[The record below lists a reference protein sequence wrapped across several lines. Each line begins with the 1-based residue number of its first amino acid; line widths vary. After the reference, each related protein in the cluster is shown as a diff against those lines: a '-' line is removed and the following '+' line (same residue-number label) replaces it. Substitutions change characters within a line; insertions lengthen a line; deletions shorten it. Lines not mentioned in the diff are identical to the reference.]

1 MSGTPDDAWLIALGA
16 AVSDGSPVD
25 WEQAERLA
33 TDPEKREIVRNMRR
47 LASVVSAHRS
57 DVGDLD
63 ERVAI
68 EDTPATVRHWRHIVL
83 FEPIGAGAF
92 GTVYRGWDPTL
103 DRDVAVKLLPAGAQD
118 SASPLDEA
126 RNLARV
132 RHSNV
137 VIVYGA
143 DVADAE
149 VGIWMEYIEG
159 RTLAD
164 IVREAGPMSARE
176 VTGIGIDL
184 CRALAALHG
193 AGLLH
198 RDIKPHNVMRE
209 FGGRIVLM
217 DFSGAQAV
225 APDGRLTVTSGT
237 PLYMAPELF
246 GNGHASFAS
255 DVYSLGILLFFLLSG
270 QLPVEGTTVA
280 ALKRA
285 HADGHRKLL
294 RDLRADVPD
303 ATLQVIERAIAPEP
317 AQRYQTA
324 GEFEHALASS
334 AGAHAALAG
343 AGAAAHGTKP
353 RWLRAWMWSLAALL
367 IPALIAVAAVTRR
380 HEGVPLFPSVT
391 RFQIGPPFM
400 AGSWP
405 RVSPN
410 GRFIVFGVMAEG
422 RRRFW
427 VRTIDEPEGRA
438 MMNTTA
444 TESPFFSPDSET
456 LCFFADGKLKRI
468 AIRAGDVQPEILAD
482 APRPRGGD
490 WSGRTIVFARVE
502 GIYAVTLDANAVAS
516 RITTLDQALGEYE
529 HAWPEFLP
537 DGRRF
542 LYIIRSSQPERT
554 GLYLGSLDA
563 AAPRLVMPAYSRV
576 RYVAG
581 YLFFVRQGILL
592 AQRFDADRG
601 VLEGE
606 PVQVTDR
613 VRYHAA
619 GDGAFDVSDTG
630 VLIYGRDSGEAVTR
644 LMVHDGR
651 GRELYPLT
659 SAGYYRSPRF
669 SPDGRRIVAE
679 KIDSDS
685 DDRNIDLYL
694 YDIERGGVSRLT
706 SSAAPDV
713 QPNWSHD
720 GQKVVF
726 SSKRGAF
733 YELFTRRV
741 DATATEEP
749 IITMPGDKLVEDWSP
764 DGRYLSSMVGR
775 NALWIFPLDPA
786 KKPWMVRSDPE
797 TDDWQSEF
805 SPDDK
810 WLAYTSRESGTSEV
824 YVEPFPATGSRWQVS
839 TSGGSEPHWRGGRE
853 LLYVGRDGML
863 FSVTLTASGW
873 ENAHAQPLFRITI
886 PDPIG
891 SRDYAVSP
899 DGTRIVVNTF
909 IADPVLPPI
918 DVVVNWPALLEGQ
931 QR

>member
-1 MSGTPDDAWLIALGA
+1 LSGTPDDAWLIALGA
-16 AVSDGSPVD
+16 AVSDGLPVD
-25 WEQAERLA
+25 WEEAERLA
-33 TDPEKREIVRNMRR
+33 TDSDKREIVRNMRR

-57 DVGDLD
+57 
-63 ERVAI
+63 EPAESAQSAT
-68 EDTPATVRHWRHIVL
+68 EDTPTTVRHWRHIVL
-83 FEPIGAGAF
+83 FESIGAGAF

-103 DRDVAVKLLPAGAQD
+103 DRDVAVKLLPASAQ
-118 SASPLDEA
+118 SAASPLDEA
-126 RNLARV
+126 RHLARV
-132 RHSNV
+132 HHSNV

-143 DVADAE
+143 DAAEGE

-159 RTLAD
+159 RTLAE
-164 IVREAGPMSARE
+164 IVRESGPMSARE

-225 APDGRLTVTSGT
+225 VPDARVTVTSGT

-246 GNGHASFAS
+246 ENGAAASFAS

-270 QLPVEGTTVA
+270 QLPVEGHTVA
-280 ALKRA
+280 ALKLA
-285 HADGHRKLL
+285 HAQGQRKLL

-303 ATLQVIERAIAPEP
+303 ATLQVIERAIAPDP

-324 GEFEHALASS
+324 GEFERALASS
-334 AGAHAALAG
+334 AGTHAALTG
-343 AGAAAHGTKP
+343 AGAQATRK
-353 RWLRAWMWSLAALL
+353 RWVRAWAWSVAALL
-367 IPALIAVAAVTRR
+367 VPALIAVAAVTRR
-380 HEGVPLFPSVT
+380 RVDAPVFPLVA

-400 AGSWP
+400 TGSWP
-405 RVSPN
+405 RVSPD
-410 GRFIVFGVMAEG
+410 GRFVVFGVMTEG
-422 RRRFW
+422 RNRFW
-427 VRTIDEPEGRA
+427 VRAMDETPGRA
-438 MMNTTA
+438 LMMTLA
-444 TESPFFSPDSET
+444 TETPFFSPDGET
-456 LCFFADGKLKRI
+456 LCFFADGKLKRVPL
-468 AIRAGDVQPEILAD
+468 RASDVQPEILAD
-482 APRPRGGD
+482 APQPRGGD
-490 WSGRTIVFARVE
+490 WSGRTILFSRE
-502 GIYAVTLDANAVAS
+502 DGIYTIRLEATAAVSPLTKLDEAH
-516 RITTLDQALGEYE
+516 GEYQ

-537 DGRRF
+537 DGRKF

-554 GLYLGSLDA
+554 GLYLGSLDGGTA
-563 AAPRLVMPAYSRV
+563 RLVMPAYSRV
-576 RYVAG
+576 RYADG
-581 YLFFVRQGILL
+581 YLFYVRQGMLL
-592 AQRFDADRG
+592 AQRFDPERG
-601 VLEGE
+601 ALEGE
-606 PVQVTDR
+606 PMPIADR

-619 GDGAFDVSDTG
+619 SDAAFDVSETG
-630 VLIYGRDSGEAVTR
+630 VLIYARLSGEPVTR
-644 LMVHDGR
+644 MMVHDSR

-659 SAGYYRSPRF
+659 SGGYFRHPRV
-669 SPDGRRIVAE
+669 SPDGRRVVAE
-679 KIDSDS
+679 KIDG

-694 YDIERGGVSRLT
+694 YEIEHGGVSRLT

-713 QPNWSHD
+713 RPSWSPAGD
-720 GQKVVF
+720 KVVF

-733 YELFTRRV
+733 YELFTRRI
-741 DATATEEP
+741 DATANDEP
-749 IITMPGDKLVEDWSP
+749 IITIPGDKLVDDWSP
-764 DGRYLSSMVGR
+764 DGRYLSGNVGR

-786 KKPWMVRSDPE
+786 KKPWLVRSDPA

-805 SPDDK
+805 SPDGK
-810 WLAYTSRESGTSEV
+810 WLVYTSRESGNSEV

-853 LLYVGRDGML
+853 LLYVGPGSML

-873 ENAHAQPLFRITI
+873 ENAGAQPVFRITI

-899 DGTRIVVNTF
+899 DGTRIIVNTF

-918 DVVVNWPALLEGQ
+918 DVIVNWPAL
-931 QR
+931 RNK